1 MRHKMKEEKFDEL
14 LMEIEKELLALKTAK
29 QTASPL
35 TNFTFIYQ
43 DTTSTT
49 GKHYEITYGAGNQ
62 PIFVT
67 FTSNR
72 PSVIYVFRTPVG
84 NTQKLDVY
92 DLAGNDSAVF
102 ALASSRPIENMVAI

>member
-1 MRHKMKEEKFDEL
+1 MKEEKFDEL
-14 LMEIEKELLALKTAK
+14 VIEIEKELLALKTSK

-35 TNFTFIYQ
+35 VNFTFVAQ

-67 FTSNR
+67 FTSDR
-72 PSVIYVFRTPVG
+72 PSVIYVFRTPTG

-92 DLAGNDSAVF
+92 DLVGNATANF
-102 ALASSRPIENMVAI
+102 ALASSRPIVSMVAI